1 MWATVRGLGL
11 SALHWI
17 AAPAEATMERLLLAG
32 LLTAGILLGLGG
44 AWDVYWHATIGRDS
58 LFIPPHVI
66 VYSGVLLAGGTAALA
81 LIKGWM
87 NEGAGGL
94 RVAAG
99 RWMRDGSGVAGIGF
113 AAMVWAAVLDA
124 AWHRVVG
131 DVTIWSPPHVLAVLG
146 GLGVALGLIVAFE
159 RAPRRHLLTH
169 TQARRFSLLVWG
181 GCVAATY
188 FGALPAAMMALR
200 GGSSFWFITDPS
212 PYLVSVVSVLTVPPL
227 VRVTTE
233 LLGRT
238 GFVRVA
244 AVGAGLWGLQELF
257 SLIATPPVARGLG
270 YLLRQEGSGG
280 VLLHLVILGSLLIPA
295 VIASQSR
302 FRSPMIGGA
311 LLGGMYVAEAV
322 AWRWWLGLRMGEA
335 DPFIITGIVFLS
347 AATWTAGG
355 WAARW
360 VGRLTT

>member
-1 MWATVRGLGL
+1 MWATVRGLSL

-17 AAPAEATMERLLLAG
+17 AAPAEATVDRLLLAG

-66 VYSGVLLAGGTAALA
+66 IYTGVLLTGGTSALA
-81 LIKGWM
+81 LMKAWM
-87 NEGAGGL
+87 SEGAGGL
-94 RVAAG
+94 RGAAG

-113 AAMVWAAVLDA
+113 AVMVWAAVLDA

-146 GLGVALGLIVAFE
+146 ALGLVLGLIVAFE
-159 RAPRRHLLTH
+159 RAPRRRLLTP

-181 GCVAATY
+181 ACVAATY
-188 FGALPAAMMALR
+188 FGVLPAAMLALQ
-200 GGSSFWFITDPS
+200 GGFSFWSITDPS
-212 PYLVSVVSVLTVPPL
+212 PYLASALSVLTAPPL
-227 VRVTTE
+227 VRVTTK

-244 AVGAGLWGLQELF
+244 AVGVGLWGLQELF
-257 SLIATPPVARGLG
+257 GVIATPPVARSLG
-270 YLLRQEGSGG
+270 YVLRQERNGG
-280 VLLHLVILGSLLIPA
+280 VLLHLAILGYLLIPA
-295 VIASQSR
+295 VIASLSR
-302 FRSPMIGGA
+302 FRSPTINGA
-311 LLGGMYVAEAV
+311 LLGGLYVAETL
-322 AWRWWLGLRMGEA
+322 AWRWWLGLRMVEA
-335 DPFIITGIVFLS
+335 DPFIITGIVLLS